1 MKKSLLFFGLFLLT
15 QCHNGG
21 KRELENSNNREEFFE
36 IDYENLLKNKKTIN
50 LSDIALEVRYIQLE
64 TKKNALISRKPN
76 YFFSR
81 NFIFVN
87 NFDHIL
93 VYDYSGKFIRQ
104 IGAPGRGPNEIISI
118 STISVIDKEQVIAV
132 QTSGSRKLIFFSF
145 DGKLI
150 KSIPLPGNEFEIHV
164 LNMNK
169 FLLNYRCILGNEDY
183 LYVLSNE
190 SWDTISTINNH
201 FKWVN
206 NTDLTG
212 RIGYS
217 VFRPFFNYKD
227 KVRFKSMYNDTVF
240 TVVDDKIEPVY
251 FINLGKYRLPN
262 ELRPESPHSVL
273 RFRKGNER
281 QFYYFAS
288 VMESGEMI
296 FITTENYSADI
307 DKNIIFYSNTAEGSL
322 LINESKEPSGLIND
336 WDGGAEFWPEGNV
349 SDNEIFM
356 PLSSM
361 TLKNI
366 LIKKAFSKA
375 TIRFPEKKKA
385 LSEMIE
391 KLNET
396 DNPVLMLVKL
406 R

>member
-1 MKKSLLFFGLFLLT
+1 MNTFLLLIALFLFT
-15 QCHNGG
+15 QCRND
-21 KRELENSNNREEFFE
+21 KVVKVDASKFFE
-36 IDYENLLKNKKTIN
+36 ISYENILKNKKTIN
-50 LSDIALEVRYIQLE
+50 LSDIASEVKYIPLE
-64 TKKNALISRKPN
+64 TRKNVLICRKPK
-76 YFFSR
+76 YFFSG

-87 NFDHIL
+87 NLDHIL

-104 IGAPGRGPNEIISI
+104 IGAPGRGPNEIIFI
-118 STISVIDKEQVIAV
+118 STTSVIDKEQVIAV
-132 QTSGSRKLIFFSF
+132 QTGGSRKLLFFSF

-150 KSIPLPGNEFEIHV
+150 KSIPLPGNEFDIQV

-206 NTDLTG
+206 NTDLYG
-212 RIGYS
+212 RISYS

-227 KVRFKSMYNDTVF
+227 KVYFKSMYNDTVF
-240 TVVDDKIEPVY
+240 TVVDDKIEPMY
-251 FINLGKYRLPN
+251 LINLGKYRLPN
-262 ELRPESPHSVL
+262 ELRPESPQSVL

-296 FITTENYSADI
+296 FITTENYTADI
-307 DKNIIFYSNTAEGSL
+307 DKYILFSRNTNEGSL
-322 LINESKEPSGLIND
+322 LANESKEPSGLIND
-336 WDGGAEFWPEGNV
+336 WDGGADFWPEGNV

-356 PLSSM
+356 PLSSL
-361 TLKNI
+361 TLINMFKER
-366 LIKKAFSKA
+366 AFSNA

-396 DNPVLMLVKL
+396 DNPVLMMIRLKK
-406 R
+406 

>member
-1 MKKSLLFFGLFLLT
+1 MRNSLLLIALFLFT
-15 QCHNGG
+15 QCRND
-21 KRELENSNNREEFFE
+21 KVVKVDANKFFE
-36 IDYENLLKNKKTIN
+36 IDYENILKYKKTIN
-50 LSDIALEVRYIQLE
+50 LSDIALDVRYISLE
-64 TKKNALISRKPN
+64 TRKNALICRKPK
-76 YFFSR
+76 YFFSGK
-81 NFIFVN
+81 FIFVN
-87 NFDHIL
+87 NLDHIL

-104 IGAPGRGPNEIISI
+104 IGAPGRGPNEIIFI

-132 QTSGSRKLIFFSF
+132 QTSGSRKLLFFSF

-150 KSIPLPGNEFEIHV
+150 KSIPLPGNEFDIHV

-169 FLLNYRCILGNEDY
+169 FLLNYRCIIGNEDY

-206 NTDLTG
+206 NTDLSG
-212 RIGYS
+212 RLGYS

-262 ELRPESPHSVL
+262 ELRPESPQSAL

-281 QFYYFAS
+281 QNYYFAS
-288 VMESGEMI
+288 VMESGEIM
-296 FITTENYSADI
+296 FITTENYTADI
-307 DKNIIFYSNTAEGSL
+307 DKYIIFNSNTTEGSL
-322 LINESKEPSGLIND
+322 LVNESNETSGLIND
-336 WDGGAEFWPEGNV
+336 WDGGADFWPEGNV
-349 SDNEIFM
+349 SNNEIFM
-356 PLSSM
+356 PLSSL
-361 TLKNI
+361 TLKNM
-366 LIKKAFSKA
+366 LKERAFSNA

-406 R
+406 K